1 MVSLGLL
8 VSTPSMPVI
17 HPNQRHDQLHFV
29 LSLRTIRAR
38 MMQKNTLK
46 RKSPNFFNSGFVSV
60 HTDDRTRP
68 VSRTLRNKIAGLCCI
83 DGIFLLSY
91 TLCAF

>member
-17 HPNQRHDQLHFV
+17 HPNQRDDQLHFV
-29 LSLRTIRAR
+29 SSLRTIRAR

-46 RKSPNFFNSGFVSV
+46 RKSPNFLNLALSLFIQMTGLVPFLALSETKLRGFAV
-60 HTDDRTRP
+60 
-68 VSRTLRNKIAGLCCI
+68 
-83 DGIFLLSY
+83 
-91 TLCAF
+91 